1 VSQAAYAHAVGVQLG
16 GWNRYG
22 DQRKA
27 KPLLAEGCPPP
38 SAASVVRML
47 QLSRQLEGLW
57 LLLAAGGAAGIWA
70 LTSGSPQ

>member
-1 VSQAAYAHAVGVQLG
+1 MPRLG
-16 GWNRYG
+16 ENRASN
-22 DQRKA
+22 RLILREPAKA
-27 KPLLAEGCPPP
+27 P